1 MSKKQIAKILLALG
15 IGVVTAASGVA
26 VAGCG
31 DNSGTGGGQQ
41 QEQPKTEYTVN
52 FDLNGGSGTAPA
64 AQKVESGEKLAAVT
78 DPSHPDGLEFDGWWT
93 AKEGGTKWNF
103 ETDTVTAGMTLF
115 AHWKSKGGKPDDNP
129 GGEIEFEDVT
139 TDVPLTELWEHFGNS
154 NKLAE
159 DYTVGAVT
167 FSAGVYFDST
177 GGITGNTVNNQKKKI
192 WFDLQGSVNSIKFDA
207 KGGSSFTLILYTED
221 GTEVKN
227 FGTITSVQ
235 TGLVADELP
244 AGKYYL
250 LSEDGSGRLGNISYT
265 QRLEKGTPAS
275 IDVKATE
282 VDFLLNRQFGIM
294 GVSATV
300 TYTNGGTRAVNLT
313 AENFDSSAV
322 DMTKVGTY
330 TVTVS
335 YTENDET
342 VHGSYDVNVYGADS
356 IKLATS
362 ITNGNSQ
369 TNFNQVYKVG
379 GTFSTAG
386 LTVVANAK
394 CGTQEKQFVLN
405 ADEYTANTPNLSAVG
420 EVNFTVTAANKVMGG
435 NTAATAT
442 LPIAV
447 VGAATVENNTV
458 TLSVDANKAVSA
470 TNFKTITDA
479 IAYLGQLNLGA
490 DVVKVINIADGVYN
504 EKVYINMPNV
514 QLIGSDTVKPNHEKD
529 NGVVI
534 VYDAIAGNT
543 DAAGH
548 SYGTNGSATVT
559 IGANATDFVAK
570 NITFKNY
577 YNTYELYQQSL
588 QMSSDS
594 QAVALYVD
602 STKATFTGCKLTS
615 YHDTLYS
622 NKGNHYY
629 EQCWIEG
636 HTDYIF
642 GQDARAYFND
652 CDIFSIG
659 AGVDV
664 ANGGYIT
671 ALKPSNAASDYYFVY
686 NNCRFDADENTKE
699 GSVALGRAWGAD
711 MKMVVMNSTISA
723 KFSTA
728 AHMAGTGS
736 AQRYCTMSGNE
747 PKPGNMLEYNNTG
760 DGAITASIENTCTV
774 IDAAKAAAY
783 DLDNLENIIGW
794 NPAAT
799 YYTVTIHYGELTF
812 TLSAKENSVL
822 TLEQIKAALG
832 GSYASYTLT
841 GVYTDAVCQ
850 SAYDYEPINSTVD
863 LYITLEEGEII
874 YDKTTTIDISDY
886 EGTLQNA
893 TGKYKGIE
901 IDATNGK
908 VRGNSNS
915 VQVNPGTIFKI
926 HVNEGATVTVNYYQ
940 SYGSEGDIT
949 VSEVVDGVITLT
961 VVDNGPS
968 AGSNIYVVSFTVTY
982 GSTTPQP
989 GEGFSLST
997 NDAEA
1002 NGWTVGEDKAGTNL
1016 KGLVDAVTDN
1026 AYFTVSTADN
1036 YYLNPIG
1043 DKAGNKATAEDGT
1056 VFTSGFVPTGNNK
1069 TLTITAKQD
1078 VTLNIYYT
1086 MTDGSWSDKSASLV
1100 WTVTGQG
1107 ESGQSLATNSA
1118 SVAYI
1123 QQITLKAG
1131 DVCAMTGANRLVLF
1145 AITVGGKDNG
1155 GEGNPD
1161 EGTEYSYE
1169 YKFEDI
1175 AATLDDPSASTVELT
1190 QANLTG
1196 ANSWLTAVTSAPA
1209 GSPITGKQK
1218 LNYRGPN
1225 NNVLE
1230 IQKVALSFKVVGKA
1244 TFKIKIGSTSSGNS
1258 SGFALLSANGT
1269 FVEGAITGGTAITG
1283 ENGVYVIAGTSKSD
1297 ELTYTLEEGTYYIV
1311 GYDVEYSRATRVYAM
1326 SLTSD
1331 N

>member
-26 VAGCG
+26 VTGCG
-31 DNSGTGGGQQ
+31 DNSGTGGGTQ

-64 AQKVESGEKLAAVT
+64 SQKVESGEKLSAVV

-103 ETDTVTAGMTLF
+103 ETDTVTAGMTLY
-115 AHWKSKGGKPDDNP
+115 AHWKSGNEPGGDNP
-129 GGEIEFEDVT
+129 GGEVEFEDVT

-167 FSAGVYFDST
+167 FEAGVYFDST

-227 FGTITSVQ
+227 FGTITSAQ
-235 TGLVADELP
+235 LGLVADELP

-275 IDVKATE
+275 IDVKATD

-322 DMTKVGTY
+322 DMTKAGTY
-330 TVTVS
+330 TVNVS

-342 VHGSYDVNVYGADS
+342 VQGSYDVNVYAVES
-356 IKLATS
+356 IELATYT
-362 ITNGNSQ
+362 TNGNSQ
-369 TNFNQVYKVG
+369 TNFNKVYKVG

-394 CGTQEKQFVLN
+394 CGAQEKQFVLN
-405 ADEYTANTPNLSAVG
+405 ADEYTANTPNLSAAG
-420 EVNFTVTAANKVMGG
+420 EVNFTVTAADKVMGG

-442 LPIAV
+442 LPITV

-458 TLSVDANKAVSA
+458 TLSVDASKAVSS

-479 IAYLGQLNLGA
+479 IEYLGQLNLGA

-504 EKVYINMPNV
+504 EKVYINIPNV

-588 QMSSDS
+588 TMSSDS

-659 AGVDV
+659 AGVSV
-664 ANGGYIT
+664 ANGGYVT
-671 ALKPSNAASDYYFVY
+671 ALKPSSASSDYYFVY
-686 NNCRFDADENTKE
+686 NNCRFDADENTKD

-711 MKMVVMNSTISA
+711 MKMVVMNSTISE
-723 KFSTA
+723 KFSTT
-728 AHMAGTGS
+728 AHTAGTGNG
-736 AQRYCTMSGNE
+736 QRYCTMSGNE
-747 PKPGNMLEYNNTG
+747 PKPANMLEYNNTG
-760 DGAITASIENTCTV
+760 TGAITASIDNTCTV
-774 IDAAKAAAY
+774 IDATAAAAY

-794 NPAAT
+794 NPAAN

-822 TLEQIKAALG
+822 TAEQIKAALG

-841 GVYTDAVCQ
+841 GVYTDAACQ

-863 LYITLEEGEII
+863 LYITLEEGELI

-886 EGTLQNA
+886 AGPDIQGN

-901 IDATNGK
+901 IDTTSGGKFHANG
-908 VRGNSNS
+908 NS
-915 VQVNPGTIFKI
+915 VQTNAGTKLTIK
-926 HVNEGATVTVNYYQ
+926 VVKGAQLSIEFYPN
-940 SYGSEGDIT
+940 YGSMDDVSVVTTDDTIEIT
-949 VSEVVDGVITLT
+949 VL
-961 VVDNGPS
+961 NN
-968 AGSNIYVVSFTVTY
+968 NIYIISLTISYETA
-982 GSTTPQP
+982 PQP
-989 GEGFSLST
+989 GVGESFSLST

-1016 KGLVDAVTDN
+1016 KGLVDSVTDN
-1026 AYFTVSTADN
+1026 AFFTVSTADN
-1036 YYLNPIG
+1036 YYLNPVG

-1056 VFTSGFVPTGNNK
+1056 VFTSAFVPTGNNK

-1086 MTDGSWSDKSASLV
+1086 MTDGSWSNKSAALV

-1131 DVCAMTGANRLVLF
+1131 DVCTLTGEYRVALF
-1145 AITVGGKDNG
+1145 AITLGEEDNG
-1155 GEGNPD
+1155 GEDNPD

-1169 YKFEDI
+1169 YSFEALAETVADP
-1175 AATLDDPSASTVELT
+1175 AAGTEALTSA
-1190 QANLTG
+1190 NFTG
-1196 ANSWLTAVTSAPA
+1196 VNGWLSAVTSAPA
-1209 GSPITGKQK
+1209 GSPITGSPK

-1225 NNVLE
+1225 NSVLE
-1230 IQKVALSFKVVGKA
+1230 IQKVALSFKVVGNA
-1244 TFKIKIGSTSSGNS
+1244 TFKIKIGSTSSSNVS
-1258 SGFALLSANGT
+1258 SFALLAADGT
-1269 FVEGAITGGTAITG
+1269 FVKATISGGTAIV
-1283 ENGVYVIAGTSKSD
+1283 EEDNNVYTVTGTSKSD
-1297 ELTYTLEEGTYYIV
+1297 ELTYTLEAGTYYIV
-1311 GYDVEYSRATRVYAM
+1311 GYDTVNSRTTRVYAM
-1326 SLTSD
+1326 SLTS
-1331 N
+1331 NN